1 MEYRSAAE
9 PVELSAPDRSG
20 RAVQKAAT
28 NAANSASSPVSGTT
42 PLATVSLDDKYTAI
56 SGSIFLSGIQALVR
70 LPLLQYLRD
79 QKAGLNTAGFISGY
93 RGSPLGGLDEALWK
107 AQPHLEAHKV
117 KFQPGTNED
126 MAATAVWGTQQV
138 DLIGPAKVEGVFSM
152 WYGKGPGVDRCG
164 DVLKHMNHAGTSAKG
179 GVLLVAGD
187 DHGAY
192 SSTLPHQSDHIF
204 SASMIPMLY
213 PCNVQEYLDLGL
225 HGWAMS
231 RFSGCTV
238 GFKALADTVESSASV
253 DANPFRVDIKYPAD
267 FVMPEGG
274 LNARLST
281 DTLGVQARK
290 QEALMQDYKIYAAL
304 AYARANKLNR
314 VMIDSPKARLGII
327 ASGKSYL
334 DVLEALSELG
344 IDEDFAA
351 EIGLRLFKVSM
362 PWPLEPEGVR
372 EFAQGLDEI
381 LVVEEK
387 RQMVEYQL
395 KEQLYNWRDDVRPRV
410 IGKFDE
416 KGEWVAPRGEWLLTS
431 KADFSVAQIARVIAA
446 RIARFHTS
454 DLIKARLA
462 FLDAKDAVL
471 NKAVNT
477 PPRPAYYC
485 SGCPHNTS
493 TKVPEGSFALAGIG
507 CHVMAT
513 AIYPEFNK
521 LTTHMG
527 GEGGPWIGQAPFS
540 KVPHVFANLG
550 DGTYFHSGYLA
561 IRAAVAANVNMTYK
575 ILYNDAV
582 AMTGGQPVDGTTSV
596 PMIAQQMAAEGI
608 KHIALVS
615 EDISRYSDRSNLPAL
630 VTIHDRKD
638 MDAVQRDMREL
649 PGVTVI
655 IYDQTCAAEK
665 RRRRKKGEYPDPDQR
680 LFINE
685 AVCEGCGDCGV
696 QSNCTS
702 ILPLETE
709 FGRKRAIDQSSCN
722 KDYSCVKG
730 FCPSFVTVSG
740 GKLKKSKT
748 GVIKKDSADDF
759 GVLPEPV
766 IPSCDT
772 PFNILI
778 NGIGGTGVITIGA
791 LMGMA
796 AHLEGK
802 GASVLDMT
810 GMSQKNGSVT
820 SHVRIARTPQ
830 AIRAQRIA
838 TGEAD
843 LILGCDML
851 TAGSHDA
858 ISKMRPGRTRA
869 VVNVHQQPPG
879 QFAKNPDWQFPFE
892 DVKALIEESVDQ
904 QADFIDAT
912 RLATALMGDSIA
924 TNLFMLGYAYQ
935 RGELPLTE
943 AALLRAIE
951 MNGVAIESNKTS
963 FLWGRRA
970 AVDLARVERIAVP
983 AQPVVIRMPETLD
996 KLIKRR
1002 VAFLGEYQDAA
1013 YAESFARCVEQ
1024 VREKEAALNLGDKLT
1039 MAVARN
1045 LSKLMAYKDEYEV
1058 ARLYT
1063 DGRFVEQLKQQF
1075 EGDFSLSF
1083 NLAPPLFSKKDA
1095 QGRLVKAKYGS
1106 WMMSAFKL
1114 LAKFKGL
1121 RGGSFDVFGY
1131 TEERKTERRLIA
1143 EYRTTVTSLLDGLNA
1158 DKLALA
1164 VEIAQLPEQ
1173 IRGYGHVKDKALAQA
1188 RSKQDELLTRY
1199 AAAVP
1204 AGLAQKVNVT
1214 SIAAA

>member
-1 MEYRSAAE
+1 MESRSAAGLAG
-9 PVELSAPDRSG
+9 LSILPDVAGQTVRGPATHSSAAPSS
-20 RAVQKAAT
+20 
-28 NAANSASSPVSGTT
+28 SASSSTA
-42 PLATVSLDDKYTAI
+42 LAPVSLDDKYTAT

-79 QKAGLNTAGFISGY
+79 QKAGLHTAGFISGY

-107 AQPHLEAHKV
+107 AKPHLEAHKV
-117 KFQPGTNED
+117 RFQPGTNED

-138 DLIGPAKVEGVFSM
+138 DLIGPAKVDGVFAM

-253 DANPFRVDIKYPAD
+253 DADPFRVEINYPAD

-314 VMIDSPKARLGII
+314 VMIDSPRARLGII

-344 IDEDFAA
+344 IDEEFAA

-471 NKAVNT
+471 NKAVGT

-540 KVPHVFANLG
+540 QVPHVFANLG

-608 KHIALVS
+608 KRIALVS
-615 EDISRYSDRSNLPAL
+615 EDVSRYADRSNLPAL
-630 VTIHDRKD
+630 ATIHDRKD
-638 MDAVQRDMREL
+638 MDAVQRELREL

-748 GVIKKDSADDF
+748 GVIKKDAADDF
-759 GVLPEPV
+759 GVLPEPA

-892 DVKALIEESVDQ
+892 DVKALIQESVDQ

-951 MNGVAIESNKTS
+951 MNGVAVDSNKTS

-970 AVDLARVERIAVP
+970 AVDPARVERIAVP

-996 KLIKRR
+996 KLLKRR
-1002 VAFLGEYQDAA
+1002 VAFLTEYQDAA
-1013 YAESFARCVEQ
+1013 YAESFARFVEQ

-1039 MAVARN
+1039 VAVARN

-1063 DGRFVEQLKQQF
+1063 DGRFMEQLKQQF

-1083 NLAPPLFSKKDA
+1083 NLAPPMFSKKDA
-1095 QGRLVKAKYGS
+1095 QGRLVKARYGS
-1106 WMMSAFKL
+1106 WMMSVFRL

-1121 RGGSFDVFGY
+1121 RGGALDVFGY

-1143 EYRTTVTSLLDGLNA
+1143 EYCETVTTLLDGLSA

-1188 RSKQDELLTRY
+1188 RGKQEELRARY
-1199 AAAVP
+1199 RAP
-1204 AGLAQKVNVT
+1204 ANLAQKVNIT
-1214 SIAAA
+1214 QIAAA